1 MNEVEEAVDRL
12 ANALLNSDVYREY
25 KSKLEQVKKDPELK
39 RQIDEFRMRN
49 YELQQ
54 SPDYAFDKVEQFQR
68 EYQAFRDNPLV
79 SDFLAAE
86 LAFCRMVQGIENR
99 LSGMITFE

>member
-12 ANALLNSDVYREY
+12 ADALLNSEVYREY
-25 KSKLEQVKKDPELK
+25 RSKLEQVKQYPDLK

-99 LSGMITFE
+99 LVGIIEFE

>member
-12 ANALLNSDVYREY
+12 ANALLNSDVYLEY
-25 KSKLEQVKKDPELK
+25 KSKLEQVKQDPDLK

>member
-12 ANALLNSDVYREY
+12 ADALLNSEVYREY
-25 KSKLEQVKKDPELK
+25 RSKLEQVKQDPDLK

-54 SPDYAFDKVEQFQR
+54 SPDYACDKVEQFQR
-68 EYQAFRDNPLV
+68 VYQAFRDNPLV

-99 LSGMITFE
+99 LVGIIEFE

>member
-39 RQIDEFRMRN
+39 RQIDEFRMRT

>member
-12 ANALLNSDVYREY
+12 ANALLNSDGYLEY

>member
-12 ANALLNSDVYREY
+12 ADALLNSDVYREY
-25 KSKLEQVKKDPELK
+25 KSKLEQVKQYPDLK

-99 LSGMITFE
+99 LTGMITFE

>member
-12 ANALLNSDVYREY
+12 ADALLNSEIYREY
-25 KSKLEQVKKDPELK
+25 RSKLEQVKQYPDLK

-99 LSGMITFE
+99 LVGIIEFE

>member
-12 ANALLNSDVYREY
+12 ADALLNSEVYREY
-25 KSKLEQVKKDPELK
+25 RSKLEQVKQDPDLK

>member
-12 ANALLNSDVYREY
+12 ANALLNSDVYLEY

-54 SPDYAFDKVEQFQR
+54 SPDYAFDKVEFS
-68 EYQAFRDNPLV
+68 PWLT
-79 SDFLAAE
+79 E
-86 LAFCRMVQGIENR
+86 LRNEILNETIAKIEK
-99 LSGMITFE
+99 GE

>member
-1 MNEVEEAVDRL
+1 MNQVEEAAEAL
-12 ANALLNSDVYREY
+12 ADALLNSDVYQEY
-25 KSKLEQVKKDPELK
+25 KSKLDQVKQYPDLK

-54 SPDYAFDKVEQFQR
+54 SPDYAFDKMEQFQR
-68 EYQAFRDNPLV
+68 EYQTFRDNPLV

-86 LAFCRMVQGIENR
+86 LAFCRMVQDVENR
-99 LSGMITFE
+99 LVGRIDFE

>member
-12 ANALLNSDVYREY
+12 ANALLNSDVYLEY

>member
-1 MNEVEEAVDRL
+1 MHEVEEAVDRL
-12 ANALLNSDVYREY
+12 ANALLNSDVYLEY

>member
-12 ANALLNSDVYREY
+12 ADALLNSEVYREY
-25 KSKLEQVKKDPELK
+25 RSKLEQVKQDPDLK

-99 LSGMITFE
+99 LVGIIEFE